1 MTALNDPAWA
11 QAPLALV
18 DVPLI
23 PRPWGGD
30 ALETLKGQAPGQEPL
45 GESFEAAADPS
56 DEEAAAHPSTVAH
69 PRGDRAL
76 LTDLLVSQDVAIL
89 GAAVLASEGPR
100 LPLLPKFLDVSG
112 LLSVQAHP
120 PGNPELYVV
129 LEADAEAALY
139 LGFKAQLDPTPW
151 QNRWTDAL
159 GTLPALEA
167 DLGPEARA
175 ALNAWTLG
183 DDRAAAALPP
193 ISDTHYALRALNEDT
208 LGLLNRLSLTA
219 GDVIFNA
226 QPDSDGH
233 LGAAIHALGSPQGGR
248 ALILEIRRPGVTYR
262 AWDHARL
269 PRRPL
274 GAAEALLSVPLA
286 GSVEKDFRVIPEPG
300 PISCLARSEAFTAW
314 RLTATSDAPVER
326 NTDDRVRTL
335 HIIEGTAQIDGA
347 GGALRLKRGQ
357 SALLP
362 AQLGAWTFN
371 GNAVAVEAAPGV
383 VL

>member
-30 ALETLKGQAPGQEPL
+30 ALAVLKGQAPGREPL

-69 PRGDRAL
+69 PRGDRAR
-76 LTDLLVSQDVAIL
+76 LTDLLASQDVAIL
-89 GAAVLASEGPR
+89 GAEVLASEGPR

-129 LEADAEAALY
+129 LEADAGAALY
-139 LGFKAQLDPTPW
+139 LGFKERLDPTPW
-151 QNRWTDAL
+151 QNRWIEAL
-159 GTLPALEA
+159 GALPALEVE
-167 DLGPEARA
+167 LGPEAQA

-183 DDRAAAALPP
+183 NDAAAAALPP
-193 ISDTHYALRALNEDT
+193 MTDTHQALRALNEET
-208 LGLLNRLSLTA
+208 LGLLNRLSLKA

-226 QPDSDGH
+226 QPDNDGR
-233 LGAAIHALGSPQGGR
+233 LGAAIHALGSPEGGR

-269 PRRPL
+269 PRRPI
-274 GAAEALLSVPLA
+274 GAAAALVSAPLE
-286 GSVEKDFRVIPEPG
+286 GSEEEDFRVIPEPG
-300 PISCLARSEAFTAW
+300 PVGCLARSEAFTAW
-314 RLTATSDAPVER
+314 RLTATSDAPVSR
-326 NTDDRVRTL
+326 NTEDRVRTL
-335 HIIEGTAQIDGA
+335 HVIEGTAQIDSA

-362 AQLGAWTFN
+362 ARIGPWTLS
-371 GNAVAVEAAPGV
+371 GDAVAVEAAPGV

>member
-1 MTALNDPAWA
+1 MTVLNDPAWA

-30 ALETLKGQAPGQEPL
+30 ALATLKGHAPGQEPL

-76 LTDLLVSQDVAIL
+76 LTDLLASQDVAIL

-139 LGFKAQLDPTPW
+139 LGFKALLDPTSW
-151 QNRWTDAL
+151 QDRWTEAL
-159 GTLPALEA
+159 KALPALEA
-167 DLGPEARA
+167 NLGPEAQA

-193 ISDTHYALRALNEDT
+193 ISDTHHALRALNEDT
-208 LGLLNRLSLTA
+208 LGLLNRLSLKA

-226 QPDSDGH
+226 QPGSEGH
-233 LGAAIHALGSPQGGR
+233 LSAAIHALGSPQGGR

-286 GSVEKDFRVIPEPG
+286 GSVEGDFRVIPEPG

-314 RLTATSDAPVER
+314 RLTAASDAPVAR
-326 NTDDRVRTL
+326 NTEDRVRTL
-335 HIIEGTAQIDGA
+335 HVIEGAAQIDSA

-371 GNAVAVEAAPGV
+371 GDAVAVEAAPGV

>member
-30 ALETLKGQAPGQEPL
+30 ALATLKGQAPGQEPL

-89 GAAVLASEGPR
+89 GAAVLASEGLR

-269 PRRPL
+269 PRRQL

>member
-1 MTALNDPAWA
+1 
-11 QAPLALV
+11 
-18 DVPLI
+18 
-23 PRPWGGD
+23 
-30 ALETLKGQAPGQEPL
+30 LKGQAPGQEPV

-76 LTDLLVSQDVAIL
+76 LTDLLASQDVAIL

-129 LEADAEAALY
+129 LEADADAALY
-139 LGFKAQLDPTPW
+139 LGFKALLDPTPW
-151 QNRWTDAL
+151 QNRWTEAL
-159 GTLPALEA
+159 KALPALEA
-167 DLGPEARA
+167 DLGPEAQA

-193 ISDTHYALRALNEDT
+193 ISDTHHALRALNEDT

-286 GSVEKDFRVIPEPG
+286 GSVEGDFRVIPEPG

-314 RLTATSDAPVER
+314 RLTAASDAPVAR
-326 NTDDRVRTL
+326 NTEDRVRTL
-335 HIIEGTAQIDGA
+335 HIIEGAAQIDSA

-362 AQLGAWTFN
+362 AQLGAWAFN
-371 GNAVAVEAAPGV
+371 GDAVAVEAAPGV

>member
-18 DVPLI
+18 NVPLI

-30 ALETLKGQAPGQEPL
+30 ALATLKGQAPGQEPL

-89 GAAVLASEGPR
+89 GAAVLASEGLR

-314 RLTATSDAPVER
+314 RLTAASDASVVR
-326 NTDDRVRTL
+326 NTEDRVRTL
-335 HIIEGTAQIDGA
+335 HVIEGAAQIDSA

-371 GNAVAVEAAPGV
+371 GDAVAVEAAPGV

>member
-30 ALETLKGQAPGQEPL
+30 ALATLKGQAPGQEPL

-76 LTDLLVSQDVAIL
+76 LTDLLASQDVAIL

-129 LEADAEAALY
+129 LEADADAALY
-139 LGFKAQLDPTPW
+139 LGFKALLDPTPW
-151 QNRWTDAL
+151 RNRWTEAL
-159 GTLPALEA
+159 KALPTLEA
-167 DLGPEARA
+167 NLGPEAQA

-193 ISDTHYALRALNEDT
+193 ISDTHHALRALNEDT
-208 LGLLNRLSLTA
+208 LGLLNRLSLKA

-226 QPDSDGH
+226 QPGSDGH
-233 LGAAIHALGSPQGGR
+233 LSAAIHALGSPQGGR

-274 GAAEALLSVPLA
+274 GAAEALLYVPLA
-286 GSVEKDFRVIPEPG
+286 GSVEGDFRVIPEPG

-314 RLTATSDAPVER
+314 RLTAASDASVVR
-326 NTDDRVRTL
+326 NTEDRVRTL
-335 HIIEGTAQIDGA
+335 HVIEGAAQIDSA

-371 GNAVAVEAAPGV
+371 GDAVAVEAAPGV

>member
-30 ALETLKGQAPGQEPL
+30 ALATLKGQAPGQEPL

-89 GAAVLASEGPR
+89 GAAVLASEGLR

-208 LGLLNRLSLTA
+208 LGLLNRLSITA

>member
-30 ALETLKGQAPGQEPL
+30 ALATLKGQAPGQEPL

-89 GAAVLASEGPR
+89 GAAVLASEGLR

>member
-30 ALETLKGQAPGQEPL
+30 ALATLKGQAPGQEPL

-89 GAAVLASEGPR
+89 GAAVLASEGLR

-208 LGLLNRLSLTA
+208 LGLLNRLPLTA